1 MSKLDIEAH
10 IGGGVP
16 EFFVRAHR
24 IARPPTP
31 WTWAIYRD
39 GWAEACQSSSHSY
52 RSAEEAWAVGSA
64 MLHHLSKHD
73 GR

>member
-1 MSKLDIEAH
+1 MSKLDIEAP

-16 EFFVRAHR
+16 EFFVKTHR
-24 IARPPTP
+24 LARPPTP
-31 WTWAIYRD
+31 WTWSIYKD
-39 GWAEACQSSSHSY
+39 GWVDACHRSRQSY

-64 MLHHLSKHD
+64 MLYHLSKHA